1 MTVPAAAASAVYPL
15 IAGPPSIGV
24 VLGSFSQAL
33 IVRVTTPDGPQVLSV
48 LGPSAAGVPNG
59 VRVPRDAVDFARHRP
74 GDPARIGDRRVV
86 TAGLQLQVVRT
97 WNSRVHRIT
106 PGLPWIEET
115 AAKTERGVP
124 IEAISNLD
132 EALAANTGA
141 IGPAVNALVGLGRGL
156 TPGGDDVL
164 AGLLVGLRAT
174 GQQTLARTIADHA
187 LDRIDERTTLLSAD
201 LLRLAAAGH
210 ACVEVLELLRAVH
223 TGCRV
228 PAALDRLLSVGH
240 TSGADLATGL
250 GMGLRC
256 GRNMSQY
263 DEVSTTTR

>member
-33 IVRVTTPDGPQVLSV
+33 IVRVTTPDGPRVLSV

-132 EALAANTGA
+132 EALAADTGA
-141 IGPAVNALVGLGRGL
+141 IGPAVNA
-156 TPGGDDVL
+156 
-164 AGLLVGLRAT
+164 LVGLRAT